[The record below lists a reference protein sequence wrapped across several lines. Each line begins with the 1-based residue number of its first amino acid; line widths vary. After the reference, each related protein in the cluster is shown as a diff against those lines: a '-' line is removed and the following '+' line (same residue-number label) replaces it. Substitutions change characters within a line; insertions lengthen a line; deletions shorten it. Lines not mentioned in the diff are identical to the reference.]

1 MNVEEELQRRKQIG
15 RRMGIAIVAGAVLAG
30 LAVLWQTN
38 VNPRTDDATVY
49 ANLIGMAP
57 EVDGPIMK
65 LYVHDNQLVK
75 QGEVLFEID
84 ARPYEYA
91 LEHAKSEQATLEKR
105 IIDLERT
112 MSAQKS
118 AVSAAEAGVSTSEA
132 NVSNAEASVTAA
144 QANVGHAEAGV
155 ARAEAESHLASD
167 ILHRVEPLLEKQFVT
182 VDEVDRARTADRTAA
197 EALRQARAQLELA
210 RAQWQAALAQK
221 NQSQAGLRQSG
232 ANLDESVHNVT
243 TIDPLTAQRGAMA
256 AAVRD
261 AQYRLDR
268 CRVVAPFDARVTR
281 LTISEGAYAH
291 TGQQIFTLIDVR
303 NWWVIGNYRESQLNH
318 IRPGMPADVY
328 VMSKPT
334 ARIEG
339 KVDSVGFGVVP
350 EGSTAN
356 ATGALPNIE
365 RTLNW
370 VHLASRFP
378 VRVRVESNVPDLL
391 RIGESATITVRGDR
405 FFSRW

>member
-1 MNVEEELQRRKQIG
+1 MNVEEELQRRKQTG
-15 RRMGIAIVAGAVLAG
+15 RRMGIAIVAAAVLAG

-91 LEHAKSEQATLEKR
+91 LEHAQSEQTTLEKR

-112 MSAQKS
+112 ISAQKS
-118 AVSAAEAGVSTSEA
+118 AVSAAEAGVSTSKA

-144 QANVGHAEAGV
+144 EANVGHAEAGV

-268 CRVVAPFDARVTR
+268 CRVVAPFDARVTS

-291 TGQQIFTLIDVR
+291 IGQQIFTLIDVR
-303 NWWVIGNYRESQLNH
+303 TWWVIGNYRESQLNH

>member
-91 LEHAKSEQATLEKR
+91 LEHAQSEQTTLEKR

-112 MSAQKS
+112 ISAQKS
-118 AVSAAEAGVSTSEA
+118 AVSAAEAGVSTSKA

-144 QANVGHAEAGV
+144 EANVGHAEAGV

-268 CRVVAPFDARVTR
+268 CRVVAPFDARVTS

-291 TGQQIFTLIDVR
+291 IGQQIFTLIDVR
-303 NWWVIGNYRESQLNH
+303 TWWVIGNYRESQLNH

-334 ARIEG
+334 ARIAG